1 MTTDSGAGAEPAGA
15 TAEADVTGELPAGW
29 MRATIGELCDV
40 NPRGFDEEPGDDEL
54 ISQVPMAAVEAA
66 TGRMDASTQVRYGE
80 VKKKSLTRFQEN
92 DVLFAKITPCME
104 NGKIAKAQ
112 GLAGGRALG
121 STEFHVLRSHGA
133 VLPEYLMHFLLQPHV
148 RRTAERNMTGAVGQR
163 RVPRPYLAALE
174 IPVPPLAEQHRIIA
188 KLDDQLAHVEAGEAA
203 AYAAQALVGELWLA
217 FLDSLVHGDARQGIR
232 QPELKKVAAV
242 AAVSSG
248 VQKSGKR
255 RPRQNKYPFLRVAN
269 VPRGSL
275 DLKDVHEIELF
286 DGEIERYRLN
296 YGDLLVVEGNG
307 SPDQIGRAAMW
318 RGEIEDCVHQN
329 HLIRV
334 TPCDA
339 LVPEYLELVWNAPST
354 AAQLRNVAASTSGL
368 YTLNTS
374 KVKSILVPVPA
385 IRDQELLVES
395 AASTRTMLNE
405 AAAKAGWAATKA
417 AGLRSAL
424 LYTAFTG
431 ALVPQDP
438 DDEPA
443 SVLLNRIRARRA
455 VGAKPAK
462 RKRAP
467 RTTSQTAPQ
476 TSGRPVSSG
485 TQEALPL

>member
-1 MTTDSGAGAEPAGA
+1 
-15 TAEADVTGELPAGW
+15 
-29 MRATIGELCDV
+29 
-40 NPRGFDEEPGDDEL
+40 
-54 ISQVPMAAVEAA
+54 
-66 TGRMDASTQVRYGE
+66 
-80 VKKKSLTRFQEN
+80 
-92 DVLFAKITPCME
+92 
-104 NGKIAKAQ
+104 
-112 GLAGGRALG
+112 
-121 STEFHVLRSHGA
+121 
-133 VLPEYLMHFLLQPHV
+133 
-148 RRTAERNMTGAVGQR
+148 
-163 RVPRPYLAALE
+163 
-174 IPVPPLAEQHRIIA
+174 
-188 KLDDQLAHVEAGEAA
+188 
-203 AYAAQALVGELWLA
+203 
-217 FLDSLVHGDARQGIR
+217 
-232 QPELKKVAAV
+232 
-242 AAVSSG
+242 
-248 VQKSGKR
+248 
-255 RPRQNKYPFLRVAN
+255 
-269 VPRGSL
+269 
-275 DLKDVHEIELF
+275 
-286 DGEIERYRLN
+286 
-296 YGDLLVVEGNG
+296 
-307 SPDQIGRAAMW
+307 
-318 RGEIEDCVHQN
+318 
-329 HLIRV
+329 
-334 TPCDA
+334 
-339 LVPEYLELVWNAPST
+339 LELVWNAPST